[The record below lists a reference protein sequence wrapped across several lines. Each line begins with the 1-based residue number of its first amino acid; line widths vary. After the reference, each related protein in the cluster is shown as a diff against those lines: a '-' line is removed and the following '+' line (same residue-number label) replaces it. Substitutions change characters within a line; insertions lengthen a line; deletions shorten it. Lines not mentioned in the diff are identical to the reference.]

1 MPFVYFEQK
10 FLTDAVYTDVSSLM
24 CFISQKYGV
33 PVEELYTTIDG
44 AKVSDDLQL
53 AELDKV
59 VRVSSRLVGGKGGFG
74 SMLRAIGAQIEK
86 TTNREACRDLSG
98 RRLRDINEEKRLR
111 KWLDGQEERDREAI
125 ERKQKKLERLLA
137 EPKIDVNL
145 TPAYEK
151 ERKELPE
158 RISSA
163 VDAGWEAAGTSDVG
177 TKRKIVDNKKGK
189 KKAKLWIDADLS
201 DCSSST
207 EDEDEEGAV
216 KKGTAVSTDSGTE
229 SDKASE
235 TSRTWCFVFLA
246 LIVVTAARP
255 QEFDDEDE
263 GSYAGDRK
271 DDVARVQI
279 KVYRGP
285 TKHDGYAPWG
295 FWVKQPTD
303 D

>member
-1 MPFVYFEQK
+1 MPLVYFEHK
-10 FLTDAVYTDVSSLM
+10 LLTDTVFKDVSSLM

-33 PVEELYTTIDG
+33 PTEELYTTING

-53 AELDKV
+53 TGLDKV

-111 KWLDGQEERDREAI
+111 KWLDGQEERDREAV

-163 VDAGWEAAGTSDVG
+163 VDAGWQMAGTSDVG
-177 TKRKIVDNKKGK
+177 TKRKIEDDNKGK

-207 EDEDEEGAV
+207 EDEDDEGEV
-216 KKGTAVSTDSGTE
+216 KKVIAVSTDSGTE
-229 SDKASE
+229 SDKASD
-235 TSRTWCFVFLA
+235 S
-246 LIVVTAARP
+246 
-255 QEFDDEDE
+255 
-263 GSYAGDRK
+263 S
-271 DDVARVQI
+271 I
-279 KVYRGP
+279 K
-285 TKHDGYAPWG
+285 A
-295 FWVKQPTD
+295 
-303 D
+303 